1 MPVVKTTN
9 LFSNNEQITSAKLNN
24 IMVNSSFDSGAVVSG
39 QGLEITVGGQMQIKD
54 LDVTTAKIAD
64 SNVTTAKIAD
74 ANVTPAKLSQPLTS
88 AIAQNSTSGTRI
100 DFTGIP
106 SWVKRIT
113 VMFDKVSANGT
124 SPFLIQLG
132 DSGGFETSG
141 YESFLTLAAS
151 TVTTHSATAGF
162 RSGGGIAAR
171 DWRGMIQV
179 CLLSGNTWVASG
191 TLNDLVG
198 NNAFVSGSKTLSD
211 TLTQVRFTTVN
222 GTDTFDAGSVNIMY
236 E

>member
-1 MPVVKTTN
+1 
-9 LFSNNEQITSAKLNN
+9 
-24 IMVNSSFDSGAVVSG
+24 
-39 QGLEITVGGQMQIKD
+39 
-54 LDVTTAKIAD
+54 
-64 SNVTTAKIAD
+64 
-74 ANVTPAKLSQPLTS
+74 
-88 AIAQNSTSGTRI
+88 
-100 DFTGIP
+100 
-106 SWVKRIT
+106 
-113 VMFDKVSANGT
+113 MFDKVSANGT

-141 YESFLTLAAS
+141 YESFITIAAS
-151 TVTTHSATAGF
+151 TVTTDSTTAGF

-171 DWRGMIQV
+171 GWRGMIQV

-191 TLNDLVG
+191 TLNDLVA